1 MTLRLV
7 SDFRDYYDHYFDRNG
22 NFELRRVTT
31 DGPIRSEMFRLFD
44 AYKINTPRHGIVRG
58 MPSDIKWMVVYQD
71 ETLHRGDGKLL
82 MLADEARVKY
92 PDLFCT
98 EYLNFPKNEP
108 TLSYKNQYFG
118 SSWRELF
125 IGSRSYFLHY
135 INCDDWRSNVGD
147 DIRIECETDRVGK
160 RGKKDLHYPLYA
172 IDYVWDPTR
181 SDFAAVDLNIAP
193 GIGGSPIQDVLPG
206 QQIVTELKTWI
217 ETNFKP
223 TGV

>member
-1 MTLRLV
+1 MTLKLV
-7 SDFRDYYDHYFDRNG
+7 SDFRDYYDHWFDREG
-22 NFELRRVTT
+22 FELRRITT
-31 DGPIRSEMFRLFD
+31 DGPSRPDMFNLFEMAR
-44 AYKINTPRHGIVRG
+44 IHTPRHGLVKD
-58 MPSDIKWMVVYQD
+58 MPTDTKWAVVYLN
-71 ETLHRGDGKLL
+71 ETSHRGEGKEL
-82 MLADEARVKY
+82 MLADDARRLY
-92 PDLFCT
+92 PDKFYS
-98 EYLNFPKNEP
+98 EYLNFPNNEP

-125 IGSRSYFLHY
+125 IGDRSYFLHY

-172 IDYVWDPTR
+172 IDYVWDPQK

-193 GIGGSPIQDVLPG
+193 GIGGTPIEDVLPG
-206 QQIVTELKTWI
+206 QQIVYELKNWI
-217 ETNFKP
+217 KINFKP